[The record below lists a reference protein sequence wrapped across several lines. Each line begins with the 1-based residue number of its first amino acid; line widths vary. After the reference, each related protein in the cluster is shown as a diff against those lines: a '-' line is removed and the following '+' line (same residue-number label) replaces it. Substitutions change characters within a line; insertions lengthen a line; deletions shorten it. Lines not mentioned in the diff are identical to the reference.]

1 MRMGIGVAGAR
12 SVLVLVAGGRAL
24 VLQVAVTVLAH
35 AHRGRDLQPL
45 DLRLEATAP
54 ANGEVKTRHKALP
67 FYFEMLEGVC
77 GVGRGAQPSFRRK
90 EKKNLFSEKF
100 LGKCQLSFPLLKK
113 VTCLAFPLKIRRVF
127 LKNVTFDIIS
137 LSQKKIK

>member
-90 EKKNLFSEKF
+90 EKNFD
-100 LGKCQLSFPLLKK
+100 
-113 VTCLAFPLKIRRVF
+113 F
-127 LKNVTFDIIS
+127 LKNS
-137 LSQKKIK
+137 LENANFLSPPKKSDMSCIPLENKTGFLEKCDF